1 MRDGLAE
8 PMNQFPVPS
17 NDPGGRSPTMAELVA
32 AEDAGWDELHG
43 LLATLTPA
51 ELERPGYYVEGWSAK
66 DLLAHVGS
74 WLAEAAVVLERIR
87 AGTYRL
93 EEIDIDAMNAL
104 SLEAMKDLPMDLVRA
119 QAAAARTR
127 MLQAWG
133 ELPAS
138 TPDADFWIQKAGAE
152 HYEEHLLRLRV
163 WVAELQASRSR

>member
-1 MRDGLAE
+1 VAPCGIASI
-8 PMNQFPVPS
+8 NGVPS
-17 NDPGGRSPTMAELVA
+17 SANDPGIRSMSRAELVA

-43 LLATLTPA
+43 LLGDLTSD

-87 AGTYRL
+87 VGTYRL
-93 EEIDIDAMNAL
+93 AEIDIDAMNAL
-104 SLEAMKDLPMDLVRA
+104 SLEAMRDLPLELVRA

-133 ELPAS
+133 ALPEA
-138 TPDADFWIQKAGAE
+138 TPDADFWIHKAGAE
-152 HYEEHLLRLRV
+152 HYEEHLVRLRV
-163 WVAELQASRSR
+163 WVAELVAARSQ